1 MLRFM
6 YTFDYDDSDNDHE
19 RISLMFFNVKVYSTA
34 KKYDNLTLKLRAKK
48 KFNKAVRT
56 CWDMNDFAH
65 CITEIYSS
73 TSSTDQVLRD
83 TVVEIAYEHIKALL
97 EKNNFRSV
105 LEKTAEFATDVIQL
119 MTQSNNSFL
128 KEYNCSNCENLW
140 KTMLS
145 SESMYYCIHCDH
157 DDTHWDNYV
166 MK

>member
-1 MLRFM
+1 
-6 YTFDYDDSDNDHE
+6 
-19 RISLMFFNVKVYSTA
+19 
-34 KKYDNLTLKLRAKK
+34 
-48 KFNKAVRT
+48 
-56 CWDMNDFAH
+56 MNNFAH

-128 KEYNCSNCENLW
+128 KEYNCSNCENL
-140 KTMLS
+140 
-145 SESMYYCIHCDH
+145 
-157 DDTHWDNYV
+157 
-166 MK
+166 